1 MTVRTFRVGDIVYQ
15 HPDKRPPRRQGIPK
29 RLDLGPGAWVVIEIL
44 DDGYVHLREEVFRQE
59 TASNGIRYPSV
70 PTKAVAK
77 ADLLV
82 TAEEMVA
89 EELMA

>member
-1 MTVRTFRVGDIVYQ
+1 MTIRTFRVGDIVYQ
-15 HPDKRPPRRQGIPK
+15 HPAKRPPKNQGIPK
-29 RLDLGPGAWVVIEIL
+29 RLDLGPGAWVVTEIL
-44 DDGYVHLREEVFRQE
+44 DNGYVRLHEEVFRQE
-59 TASNGIRYPSV
+59 TAPNGIKYPSV

-77 ADLLV
+77 ADLLI